1 MLYEIFVYD
10 QISYLHF
17 FQMLHLRHRVVVD
30 DHHLDVVV
38 HQLLVRPFPVY
49 LIYMANYLVLQC
61 AVGNHQHH
69 QHHLVLQCAVCQ
81 DVQQN
86 LDEQNLDVN
95 QPFQNVV
102 VLLENLVVF
111 VADVEPRHQ
120 LKMDCYLDVA
130 DVERRCQLKMDCYL
144 DVLQVLLELSVML
157 ELLACSLNHHRQL
170 HLLDLV
176 LQILQL
182 LLYLQLLWLV
192 RV

>member
-10 QISYLHF
+10 QISYSHF
-17 FQMLHLRHRVVVD
+17 FQMLHPHHRVVVD
-30 DHHLDVVV
+30 GHLPDVVV
-38 HQLLVRPFPVY
+38 HQLLVHSFLVY

-61 AVGNHQHH
+61 AVGNHLHH
-69 QHHLVLQCAVCQ
+69 QHHLMLQCAVCQ
-81 DVQQN
+81 DEQQN
-86 LDEQNLDVN
+86 LDEQNRDVN

-111 VADVEPRHQ
+111 VADVELHCQ

-130 DVERRCQLKMDCYL
+130 DVELHCQLKMDCYL
-144 DVLQVLLELSVML
+144 DVLQVLLERSVML
-157 ELLACSLNHHRQL
+157 ELLVCLLSHHRWL

-192 RV
+192 QV